1 MEPTIENRF
10 DANFDAQVL
19 LEIADKQSLSE
30 AVPLSRNGRPKSQA

>member
-19 LEIADKQSLSE
+19 LEIADKQSLRQGWL
-30 AVPLSRNGRPKSQA
+30 AQYAQ